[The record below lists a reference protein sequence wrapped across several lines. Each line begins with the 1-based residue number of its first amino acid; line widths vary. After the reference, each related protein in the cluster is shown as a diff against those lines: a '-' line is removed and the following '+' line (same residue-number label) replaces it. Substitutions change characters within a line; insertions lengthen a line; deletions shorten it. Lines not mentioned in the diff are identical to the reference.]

1 MNAGWSVYIIVL
13 TLGNIL
19 ACLWL
24 LWWTSK
30 RRPDE
35 KAEDTTGHVWD
46 GDLREYNNPLPRWWL
61 MLFYLTVFFSLG
73 YLVLYPGL
81 GNFKGTLGWTQVKE
95 YTEESARIEARQ
107 QEVFA
112 QFNGMELPALA
123 ANEEA
128 RGIGSRI
135 FANNCA
141 VCHGADAR
149 GAPGF
154 PNLADNDWLYGGE
167 PEQIMTSIRNGRS
180 GMMPDLTTGLGEQ
193 GVAEVAAFVYQLN
206 GREPYADTASMVD
219 AGKQKFGTFCA
230 ACHGP
235 GATGNTA
242 MGAPNLTDDTWLYG
256 GSFETIRKTVM
267 DGRNGRMPSHASLL
281 NDDEIR
287 LVAAYV
293 YGLSQKEKE

>member
-1 MNAGWSVYIIVL
+1 MSTGWSAYIIVL

-61 MLFYLTVFFSLG
+61 ILFYLTVFFSLG

-81 GNFKGTLGWTQVKE
+81 GTYAGTLGWTQQKE
-95 YTEESARIEARQ
+95 YETESARVEARQ

-112 QFNGMELPALA
+112 QYQGMDIATLA
-123 ANEEA
+123 QNEEA
-128 RGIGSRI
+128 QGTGGRL

-154 PNLADNDWLYGGE
+154 PNLADNDWLYGGAA
-167 PEQIMTSIRNGRS
+167 EQIVQSITHGRK
-180 GMMPDLTTGLGEQ
+180 GMMPPMGAALGEQ
-193 GVAEVAAFVYQLN
+193 GVAEVAAYVYQLN
-206 GREPYADTASMVD
+206 GREPVDGTQSMLQ
-219 AGKQKFGTFCA
+219 AGQQKFAMCA

-235 GATGNTA
+235 NGEGNTA
-242 MGAPNLTDDTWLYG
+242 MGAPNLADDTWLYG
-256 GSFETIRKTVM
+256 GSFETIRRTIIQ
-267 DGRNGRMPSHASLL
+267 GRNGNMPAHANLMSE
-281 NDDEIR
+281 DEIR

-293 YGLSQKEKE
+293 FARSQQEKKQ

>member
-1 MNAGWSVYIIVL
+1 MSTGWSAFIIVL

-46 GDLREYNNPLPRWWL
+46 GDLRELNNPLPRWWL
-61 MLFYLTVFFSLG
+61 ILFYLTVFFSLG

-81 GNFKGTLGWTQVKE
+81 GNFEGTLGWTQEKE
-95 YTEESARIEARQ
+95 YTDESARIEARQ

-112 QFNGMELPALA
+112 QFEGMELPALA
-123 ANEEA
+123 ANEESL
-128 RGIGSRI
+128 GIGSRI
-135 FANNCA
+135 YANNCA

-154 PNLADNDWLYGGE
+154 PNLADDDWLYGGE
-167 PEQIMTSIRNGRS
+167 PSQILHSIRQGRR
-180 GMMPDLTTGLGEQ
+180 GMMPPLGTGLGEQ
-193 GVAEVAAFVYQLN
+193 GVAEVAAYVYQLN
-206 GREPYADTASMVD
+206 GRTPFAGTDSMVA
-219 AGKQKFGTFCA
+219 AGNRNYGMFCA

-235 GATGNTA
+235 DAKGNNA
-242 MGAPNLTDDTWLYG
+242 LGAPNLTDDTWLYG
-256 GSFETIRKTVM
+256 GTYDAIRKTILQ
-267 DGRNGRMPSHASLL
+267 GRSGNMPAHAALL
-281 NDDEIR
+281 SDDEIR
-287 LVAAYV
+287 LVGGYV
-293 YGLSQKEKE
+293 YSLSRKERQ

>member
-1 MNAGWSVYIIVL
+1 MSTGWSAYIIVL

-46 GDLREYNNPLPRWWL
+46 GDLRELNNPLPRWWL
-61 MLFYLTVFFSLG
+61 ILFYLTVFFSLG

-81 GNFKGTLGWTQVKE
+81 GSYAGTLDWTQEKE
-95 YTEESARIEARQ
+95 FEAESARVEARQ

-112 QFNGMELPALA
+112 QYVGMDIPKLA
-123 ANEEA
+123 MHEEA
-128 RGIGSRI
+128 QETGSRL

-167 PEQIMTSIRNGRS
+167 PAQIVQSITQGRR
-180 GMMPDLTTGLGEQ
+180 GMMPPMGAALGEQ
-193 GVAEVAAFVYQLN
+193 GIAEVAAYVYQLN
-206 GREPYADTASMVD
+206 GREPFEGTQSMVQ
-219 AGKQKFGTFCA
+219 AGQQKFAMCA

-235 GATGNTA
+235 NGKGNTA
-242 MGAPNLTDDTWLYG
+242 MGAPNLADDSWLYG
-256 GSFETIRKTVM
+256 GSFDAIRRTIAQ
-267 DGRNGRMPSHASLL
+267 GRSGNMPAHANLMSE
-281 NDDEIR
+281 DEIR

-293 YGLSQKEKE
+293 YGRSQQEKKP

>member
-1 MNAGWSVYIIVL
+1 MSTGWSAFIIVL

-46 GDLREYNNPLPRWWL
+46 GDLRELNNPLPRWWL
-61 MLFYLTVFFSLG
+61 ILFYLTVFFSLG

-81 GNFKGTLGWTQVKE
+81 GTYAGTLGWTQE
-95 YTEESARIEARQ
+95 TEHEAESARVEARQ

-112 QFNGMELPALA
+112 QYQGMDIPALA
-123 ANEEA
+123 AHEEA
-128 RGIGSRI
+128 QGTGSRL

-141 VCHGADAR
+141 VCHGSDAR

-167 PEQIMTSIRNGRS
+167 PAQIIQSIKHGRN
-180 GMMPDLTTGLGEQ
+180 GMMPPMAGALGEQ
-193 GVAEVAAFVYQLN
+193 GVAEVTAFVYQLN
-206 GREPYADTASMVD
+206 GREPVGGTESMVQ
-219 AGKQKFGTFCA
+219 AGKQKFAMCA

-235 GATGNTA
+235 NGEGNIA
-242 MGAPNLTDDTWLYG
+242 LGAPDLTDDAWLYG
-256 GSFETIRKTVM
+256 GSFDAIRRSITQ
-267 DGRNGRMPSHASLL
+267 GRSGNMPAHANLMSE
-281 NDDEIR
+281 DEIR

-293 YGLSQKEKE
+293 YGRSQQEKKQ